1 MTYIQTKEGSVSVRA
16 GSMITHVSRVEGFRA
31 LTIAKLEREK
41 EREKERKRETEEQR
55 WSQKVV
61 HRGRME
67 RQRRKHLLRE

>member
-1 MTYIQTKEGSVSVRA
+1 MDDFHPKKEGSVSVRA

-41 EREKERKRETEEQR
+41 ERERKRETEAQR
-55 WSQKVV
+55 WCQKVV

-67 RQRRKHLLRE
+67 SQRRKLLLRE